1 MKFDSVDAVLDF
13 AITKEEDAADF
24 YTRMAARMSRKNIRE
39 IFERFALEEKSH
51 KAKLEQVKAGKLM
64 LTSKQKIL
72 DLKIVDVMVDNRFDE
87 GDFDVQDAMLAAM
100 NSEKASFRLY
110 NDLANATDNP
120 ELKKTFLALAQEE
133 AKHKLQ
139 FEIDYD
145 DHVFQ
150 EN

>member
-13 AITKEEDAADF
+13 AIGKEQDAADF
-24 YTRMAARMSRKNIRE
+24 YKQMAARMSKPNIKD
-39 IFERFALEEKSH
+39 IFERFALEEQSH
-51 KAKLEQVKAGKLM
+51 KAKLEQVKAGNLL

-72 DLKIVDVMVDNRFDE
+72 DLKIVDVMVDNRFDD

-100 NSEKASFRLY
+100 NSEKASFKLY
-110 NDLANATDNP
+110 TELANSTDDAG
-120 ELKKTFLALAQEE
+120 LKETFLALAQEE